1 MNCSACG
8 TQLPQG
14 AANCPRCGAATP
26 YYYSTTEAAPDDP
39 TVVSSPDTLA
49 QPPPPPNVY
58 GSPPYQSPYEPYNIA
73 PLAPPPPSPRRP
85 GKRIGFIVGV
95 ILLVLL
101 LISGGV
107 FAWIEYS
114 AARNAAAAAAVA
126 TTTAQAHAS
135 ATASAVAALQ
145 CPFGTLQSQT
155 AIQTKVE
162 DVPDG
167 SALVVTLPTAG
178 DAQNV
183 ILLANHSDL
192 DKYVCRHDLARF
204 GATHKGPEI
213 LVLHEIGRSSVDLI
227 LYQGSPTIKVL
238 PNTQTASEISNFKQS
253 YSNVYVYEETNH
265 ALSTPDQKTIP

>member
-1 MNCSACG
+1 MNKFNSASD
-8 TQLPQG
+8 TMK
-14 AANCPRCGAATP
+14 AAIITSIATIIAATIGGIFLLTSSNANH
-26 YYYSTTEAAPDDP
+26 ST
-39 TVVSSPDTLA
+39 
-49 QPPPPPNVY
+49 PP
-58 GSPPYQSPYEPYNIA
+58 A
-73 PLAPPPPSPRRP
+73 
-85 GKRIGFIVGV
+85 
-95 ILLVLL
+95 
-101 LISGGV
+101 
-107 FAWIEYS
+107 
-114 AARNAAAAAAVA
+114 NA
-126 TTTAQAHAS
+126 T

-167 SALVVTLPTAG
+167 SALVVTLPTVG
-178 DAQNV
+178 DAQTV
-183 ILLANHSDL
+183 VLLANHSDL

-227 LYQGSPTIKVL
+227 LYQGNPTIKVV

-265 ALSTPDQKTIP
+265 ALSTPDQETIP

>member
-1 MNCSACG
+1 MKKFNSASD
-8 TQLPQG
+8 TTK
-14 AANCPRCGAATP
+14 AAIITGIATIIAATITGIFLLTSNNANH
-26 YYYSTTEAAPDDP
+26 ST
-39 TVVSSPDTLA
+39 
-49 QPPPPPNVY
+49 PP
-58 GSPPYQSPYEPYNIA
+58 A
-73 PLAPPPPSPRRP
+73 
-85 GKRIGFIVGV
+85 
-95 ILLVLL
+95 
-101 LISGGV
+101 
-107 FAWIEYS
+107 
-114 AARNAAAAAAVA
+114 NAAVADAVA

-145 CPFGTLQSQT
+145 CRFGTLQSQT

-167 SALVVTLPTAG
+167 SALVVTLPTVG

-192 DKYVCRHDLARF
+192 DKYVCLHDLARF

-227 LYQGSPTIKVL
+227 LYQGNPTIKVL

-253 YSNVYVYEETNH
+253 YSNGTVYEENNH
-265 ALSTPDQKTIP
+265 ALSTPDQQTIP